1 MSEPSG
7 PSWKG
12 AEPDAETLAR
22 AEELVKELD
31 TEVRFRDLIGTWA
44 RIVTVLGVILSLFH
58 VYTAGFGVLIELK
71 HRAIHLA
78 FVMGLIFL
86 TFPMTKRGM
95 TQRTVPWYDAILAVL
110 AASWSI
116 YILWNFDTLIHRSGE
131 ATPLDLA
138 FGGLA
143 IVMVLEATRRTMGWS
158 LPLLGLLFLVYAY
171 FGPYFPGFLAHRGQ
185 SVSRII
191 EHMYLSTEGIY
202 GIPVG
207 VVATYVFHFVLF
219 GVFASRTGLG
229 QLFIDLATAVA
240 GRLVGGP
247 AKVSI
252 ISSGLFGMISGSS
265 IANTVTTGAFTI
277 PMMKKIGYRAQF
289 AGAVEATASTG
300 GQITPPIMGAAAF
313 VMAEFLGTPYTQ
325 IALAAVFPALLHYIG
340 VYVQVHLEAKRY
352 GLRGL
357 TREELPD
364 LKAVMRDRGYNL
376 IPLLLLVYLL
386 VRSRYPARF
395 GGRGASQRFTLLAA
409 FGAAATFALLLF
421 GSNVTAAGPAM
432 SLVFPDW
439 PLMNGTLVPVLSEL
453 TVRHVLH
460 RWVAIVVGLIVVA
473 IGVVA
478 WRTQRDRPVVSAL
491 AVSAAILFP
500 IQALVGGLQVMTKLA
515 EWTQT
520 LHLALGAIV
529 WGLMVALAVTSYYE
543 ARTTARPGPAGGPG
557 ERDEPAG
564 RRTLRDSVTA
574 YVALTKPRIIEL
586 LLVTTV
592 PAMVLA
598 TREVPGIQLTAW
610 GALVA
615 WTLVAGTLAAGSANA
630 INCYIDRDIDQ
641 LMTRTRRRPL
651 PAQQVEPERAMVFG
665 IALGIISIVVMAW
678 FVNLIAA
685 FLTLLAIAF
694 YVVIYTMLLKRTSTQ
709 NIVIGGAAGALPP
722 VIGWAAVTGNV
733 GIPALL
739 LFALV
744 FYWTPPHFWALS
756 LRIRK
761 DYAAAGVPMLPVVR
775 GIAETSRQIVLY
787 SVLMVAVSLALWAVA
802 RMGPVYLVA
811 AVVLGAL
818 FLRQA
823 WILWRQGSAPD
834 ASTAQAIRLYK
845 YSISYLTLLFAAVAL
860 DAMIAGPIA

>member
-229 QLFIDLATAVA
+229 QLFIGLATAVA

-386 VRSRYPARF
+386 VAGFTPFTAAFWGIISAVLVDFLFGGDVPARSRGVGTAI
-395 GGRGASQRFTLLAA
+395 TLAA
-409 FGAAATFALLLF
+409 WAVLRFAFGFGAVPALFLGGAAAMAVDVITGQRGLPWRLLGIGAAVTGVLGAVLHLVFGFEQAPALFWGGIGAMAAGYVLPATRPRFSGIVDGLEWGARYALAVGAACACVGFILGTTTLTGVGFKFAVITVDLARSLAELIMPLDVFNWGIFDGATLFITLVFVAIACVVLGAGVPTTATYIILVIIAAPALRQLGVPPLVAHFFVFYYGVLADITPPVALAAYAGAGLAGSDPFKTGFTAFRLAAAKALVPFIFVYAPILLIVTPFDPEQQVLSTFVLGTLGVESLRAAWWIEFVNVFGTALIGVTALGAAATRFLYTELTRVEQVLLL
-421 GSNVTAAGPAM
+421 VAAIGMITPETISSFAGIA
-432 SLVFPDW
+432 LYAA
-439 PLMNGTLVPVLSEL
+439 
-453 TVRHVLH
+453 
-460 RWVAIVVGLIVVA
+460 VAIVN
-473 IGVVA
+473 
-478 WRTQRDRPVVSAL
+478 
-491 AVSAAILFP
+491 
-500 IQALVGGLQVMTKLA
+500 
-515 EWTQT
+515 
-520 LHLALGAIV
+520 
-529 WGLMVALAVTSYYE
+529 Y
-543 ARTTARPGPAGGPG
+543 
-557 ERDEPAG
+557 G
-564 RRTLRDSVTA
+564 RRKRVGAKSSVANLR
-574 YVALTKPRIIEL
+574 
-586 LLVTTV
+586 
-592 PAMVLA
+592 
-598 TREVPGIQLTAW
+598 
-610 GALVA
+610 
-615 WTLVAGTLAAGSANA
+615 
-630 INCYIDRDIDQ
+630 
-641 LMTRTRRRPL
+641 
-651 PAQQVEPERAMVFG
+651 
-665 IALGIISIVVMAW
+665 
-678 FVNLIAA
+678 
-685 FLTLLAIAF
+685 
-694 YVVIYTMLLKRTSTQ
+694 
-709 NIVIGGAAGALPP
+709 
-722 VIGWAAVTGNV
+722 
-733 GIPALL
+733 
-739 LFALV
+739 
-744 FYWTPPHFWALS
+744 
-756 LRIRK
+756 
-761 DYAAAGVPMLPVVR
+761 
-775 GIAETSRQIVLY
+775 
-787 SVLMVAVSLALWAVA
+787 
-802 RMGPVYLVA
+802 
-811 AVVLGAL
+811 
-818 FLRQA
+818 
-823 WILWRQGSAPD
+823 
-834 ASTAQAIRLYK
+834 
-845 YSISYLTLLFAAVAL
+845 
-860 DAMIAGPIA
+860 